1 MNVII
6 MRMQKLINDP
16 AQAVTDYL
24 RGFALAH
31 ADSVCTNESLKYV
44 ARRDAPVMGKVT
56 VISGSGSG
64 HEPLNAGYVGRG
76 MLDAACPG
84 AVFTS
89 PTPDQYLAAI
99 RATYGGVGVVLV
111 VKNYAGGVLNS
122 EVAMEMAQET
132 GIEIAS
138 VLVNDDVAVPE
149 PDRRRGMGATVLTEK
164 IIGAAA
170 EAHYPHAAVVQVGR
184 RVSSQTRSMGV
195 ALSSCTSPMAG
206 HPTFRLPLGEM
217 EVGVGIHGEAGRW
230 RAPLVHA
237 NAIVDIL
244 LEPILD
250 DLKLRRGERV
260 LVMVNGLGS
269 TPQQELYIVYAHLHD
284 ALVNLG
290 FRVERQLVG
299 NFITSLDMA
308 GCSISLLRLD
318 DELLRLWDAPV
329 QTATLRW

>member
-1 MNVII
+1 

-16 AQAVTDYL
+16 TLAVTDYL

-31 ADSVCTNESLKYV
+31 TDAIYVNESPKFI
-44 ARRDAPVMGKVT
+44 ARKDAPVVGKVT
-56 VISGSGSG
+56 VVSGSGSG

-84 AVFTS
+84 PVFTS

-99 RATYGGVGVVLV
+99 QATYGGMGVVLV

-122 EVAMEMAQET
+122 EVAMEMAAET

-138 VLVNDDVAVPE
+138 VLVSDDVAVPE
-149 PDRRRGMGATVLTEK
+149 PGRRRGMGATVLLEK
-164 IIGAAA
+164 IVGAAA
-170 EAHYPHAAVVQVGR
+170 EAFYPHAAVLEVGR
-184 RVSSQTRSMGV
+184 RASSQARSMGV
-195 ALSSCTSPMAG
+195 ALSSCTSPLAG
-206 HPTFRLPLGEM
+206 RPTFRLPLGEM

-230 RAPLVHA
+230 RAPLVDA
-237 NAIVDIL
+237 NAVVDLL

-250 DLKLRRGERV
+250 DLLLQRGDRV
-260 LVMVNGLGS
+260 LAMVNGLGS

-284 ALVNLG
+284 ALDDLG
-290 FRVERQLVG
+290 IRVERQLVG

-308 GCSISLLRLD
+308 GCSITLLRLD

-329 QTATLRW
+329 WTPTLRW